1 MAKGYGKR
9 MGDRKEGRRLRGLNA
24 SAALLPYVM
33 RRRSDACNSYDDALE
48 VTEIEQWLLQKRAEG
63 SRGLNLTHLLVAAYV
78 RTVSMRPGVN
88 RFVSGRRVFAR
99 SGIQVVLRIPRG
111 MDSDAPW
118 TSIKVSCSPTDT
130 IYDVYR
136 RVSDAVDEVQAG
148 TGESAY
154 DRLAASVARLPRGA
168 LRFLF
173 FLLRWLDYHDWLPQ
187 SLLDASPY
195 HGSLSIC
202 DTGSLGIEPVTHHIY
217 DFGNLPVYLSFGAK
231 HRRYE
236 YDREGQLLERHFVDY
251 RITSDERIADG
262 STCADALKCMK
273 YFLKNP
279 QLLEQPPETVED
291 DIN

>member
-63 SRGLNLTHLLVAAYV
+63 SRGLNLTHLMVAAYV

-88 RFVSGRRVFAR
+88 RFVSGSRVFAR

-173 FLLRWLDYHDWLPQ
+173 FLLR
-187 SLLDASPY
+187 
-195 HGSLSIC
+195 
-202 DTGSLGIEPVTHHIY
+202 
-217 DFGNLPVYLSFGAK
+217 
-231 HRRYE
+231 
-236 YDREGQLLERHFVDY
+236 
-251 RITSDERIADG
+251 
-262 STCADALKCMK
+262 
-273 YFLKNP
+273 
-279 QLLEQPPETVED
+279 
-291 DIN
+291 